1 MGLTHSKYQSIN
13 IFMNRL
19 PKLLIIDD
27 QPFIVAIFAEL
38 LRSEEIELIS
48 ASNGE
53 EGLEMAH
60 QQLPD
65 MIFLDIEMPRMD
77 GLSVCRKL
85 REDSRFDKIPIYMLS
100 AKGDAPSEEEQKG
113 LRITGYLT
121 KPFSPLQIYS
131 LIKQQL
137 NISPDLR

>member
-1 MGLTHSKYQSIN
+1 
-13 IFMNRL
+13 MNRL

-38 LRSEEIELIS
+38 LRSEDIELIS

-60 QQLPD
+60 QQMPD

-85 REDSRFDKIPIYMLS
+85 REDPNFDKVPVYMLS
-100 AKGDAPSEEEQKG
+100 AKGDAPSDEEQKD

-131 LIKQQL
+131 LIKQHL
-137 NISPDLR
+137 NISSDLL